1 MGHAA
6 GVQRQVP
13 GEVGQCRRGVQEMRR
28 PGVTLLVVLLVGLL
42 VLGASCAKK
51 QPAEEKPKI
60 ETRTLVAL
68 FPLTG
73 VLSTFG
79 ENAKVAATLA
89 TKDVNEWLEK
99 EGKPWRLDLKVED
112 TATDPPT
119 ALQKM
124 KSWFGTGVKFF
135 IGPYASGECK
145 ECLTFANANKI
156 LFVASSST
164 SPALSIPNDSLFRF
178 CPDDLVQSPAV
189 ARTAWEAGV
198 RHLIISWRGD
208 TWGDGLQKGISEAFP
223 KLGGKVYGKGVRYDP
238 ALEDFPKEAALLNDY
253 VRDLVKQGVPK
264 NQIGIVLIAFEEVAP
279 YMAAAAKYPILQ
291 EVPWFGTDGT
301 AHSAALQKEPKAAP
315 FAAKAK
321 FVSTMFA
328 PGTAEKSRFKYVKDH
343 VFSVL
348 NRETD
353 AYSYNVYDMVWS
365 LALCM
370 DEVGYDSEKAMGIL
384 PRVADEWTKVNG
396 ASGHVVLNAAG
407 DRAFADYEL
416 WYLNESNEWEMIGIW
431 RGQTDTV
438 EWIRKI
444 Y

>member
-1 MGHAA
+1 M
-6 GVQRQVP
+6 
-13 GEVGQCRRGVQEMRR
+13 
-28 PGVTLLVVLLVGLL
+28 T
-42 VLGASCAKK
+42 
-51 QPAEEKPKI
+51 
-60 ETRTLVAL
+60 
-68 FPLTG
+68 
-73 VLSTFG
+73 
-79 ENAKVAATLA
+79 ATLA
-89 TKDVNEWLEK
+89 TKDVNEWLER
-99 EGKPWRLDLKVED
+99 EGKPWRLDLKIED

-124 KSWFGTGVKFF
+124 KTWFGTGVKFF

-223 KLGGKVYGKGVRYDP
+223 KLGGKVYPKGIRYDP
-238 ALEDFPKEAALLNDY
+238 GLEDFPKEAALLNDY
-253 VRDLVKQGVPK
+253 VNDLVRQGVPK
-264 NQIGIVLIAFEEVAP
+264 SQIGIVLIAFEEVAP
-279 YMAAAAKYPILQ
+279 YMAAAAKYPVLK

-301 AHSAALQKEPKAAP
+301 AHSAALQKHSVAGP
-315 FAAKAK
+315 FAAKAR

-328 PGTAEKSRFKYVKDH
+328 PGAAEKSRFDYVKDH
-343 VFSVL
+343 VQSVL

-353 AYSYNVYDMVWS
+353 AYSYNVYDMVWC

-370 DEVGYDSEKAMGIL
+370 DEVGYDSEKAMAIL
-384 PRVADEWTKVNG
+384 PRVTDQWTKVNG
-396 ASGHVVLNAAG
+396 ASGHVVLNEAG

-416 WYLNESNEWEMIGIW
+416 WYLSESGEWEKIGIW

-438 EWIRKI
+438 DWIKKI